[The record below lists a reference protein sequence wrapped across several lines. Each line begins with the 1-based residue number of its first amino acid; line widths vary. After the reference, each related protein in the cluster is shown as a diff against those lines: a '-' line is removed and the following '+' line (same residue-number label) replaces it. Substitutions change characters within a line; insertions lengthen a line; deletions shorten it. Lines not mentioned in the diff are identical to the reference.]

1 MRVSEIENSQS
12 SSSPEKEKNVT
23 GDPRFNDPKFKEA
36 VRLVLLYLGLES
48 TQGNFRKH
56 DSRHGGSIK
65 NWLAF
70 AERISS
76 PRMTAEVAVKGGR
89 GEMLFCVDLPGRSR
103 EEAIKK
109 LDTECYRFV
118 RWI

>member
-12 SSSPEKEKNVT
+12 SSPPEKEKNVT

-48 TQGNFRKH
+48 TLGNFRKY
-56 DSRHGGSIK
+56 DSKYGGIIRD
-65 NWLAF
+65 WLAF
-70 AERISS
+70 AERIFS
-76 PRMTAEVAVKGGR
+76 PRMTAEVHVKGSR
-89 GEMLFCVDLPGRSR
+89 DTLNFCVTLPGRSR

-109 LDTECYRFV
+109 LDTECYEFV

>member
-48 TQGNFRKH
+48 TLGNFRRY
-56 DSRHGGSIK
+56 DSKYGGIISD
-65 NWLAF
+65 WPAF

-89 GEMLFCVDLPGRSR
+89 GEMLFCVDLPGRTR
-103 EEAIKK
+103 QEAIKK
-109 LDTECYRFV
+109 LDTERFV
-118 RWI
+118 FKRWI

>member
-48 TQGNFRKH
+48 TLGNFRRY
-56 DSRHGGSIK
+56 DSKYGGIIRD
-65 NWLAF
+65 WLAF

-89 GEMLFCVDLPGRSR
+89 GEMLFCVDLPGATR

-109 LDTECYRFV
+109 LDRELYIFR
-118 RWI
+118 RWL